1 MCDGSAMNERR
12 TCDGSAMNERRTGAT
27 GKRGTALMRGATGK
41 RGAALMGGLLG
52 AFVTRMPYTNVSIAP
67 RCCDI
72 TTAAPAKVGSEVV
85 KEARKQRQHY
95 KRAVRDA
102 ADSAACSQSEVRVP
116 AYCLLA
122 ADSICRNLK
131 DLLQNAQTVQ

>member
-1 MCDGSAMNERR
+1 MNGGYREERGGADGR
-12 TCDGSAMNERRTGAT
+12 
-27 GKRGTALMRGATGK
+27 
-41 RGAALMGGLLG
+41 LLG
-52 AFVTRMPYTNVSIAP
+52 AFVTRMPYTNVTNSSSLLRYP
-67 RCCDI
+67 YSGTRESRER
-72 TTAAPAKVGSEVV
+72 GSQGG
-85 KEARKQRQHY
+85 KKTRQHY

-116 AYCLLA
+116 AYGLLA

>member
-1 MCDGSAMNERR
+1 MNGGYREKKDGA
-12 TCDGSAMNERRTGAT
+12 DG
-27 GKRGTALMRGATGK
+27 
-41 RGAALMGGLLG
+41 GGLLG
-52 AFVTRMPYTNVSIAP
+52 AFVTRMPYTNVTNSSSLL
-67 RCCDI
+67 RYHYSG
-72 TTAAPAKVGSEVV
+72 TRESRERGSQGG
-85 KEARKQRQHY
+85 KKTRQHY

-131 DLLQNAQTVQ
+131 DLLQNAQIVQ

>member
-1 MCDGSAMNERR
+1 MNGGYREER
-12 TCDGSAMNERRTGAT
+12 GGAD
-27 GKRGTALMRGATGK
+27 
-41 RGAALMGGLLG
+41 GGLLG

-131 DLLQNAQTVQ
+131 DLLQNAQIVQ

>member
-1 MCDGSAMNERR
+1 M
-12 TCDGSAMNERRTGAT
+12 
-27 GKRGTALMRGATGK
+27 
-41 RGAALMGGLLG
+41 GAAGGIRHTNALYKRKHSSSLLRYHYSG
-52 AFVTRMPYTNVSIAP
+52 TRES
-67 RCCDI
+67 RER
-72 TTAAPAKVGSEVV
+72 GSQGG
-85 KEARKQRQHY
+85 KKTRQHY

-102 ADSAACSQSEVRVP
+102 ADSAACSQSEVRIP

>member
-1 MCDGSAMNERR
+1 MSRGYRE
-12 TCDGSAMNERRTGAT
+12 
-27 GKRGTALMRGATGK
+27 KRGGTD
-41 RGAALMGGLLG
+41 GGLLG
-52 AFVTRMPYTNVSIAP
+52 AFVTRMSYTNVSIAP

-72 TTAAPAKVGSEVV
+72 PTTAPAKVGSEVV

>member
-1 MCDGSAMNERR
+1 MSRGYREEKDGAEGGYREERGGA
-12 TCDGSAMNERRTGAT
+12 DG
-27 GKRGTALMRGATGK
+27 
-41 RGAALMGGLLG
+41 GAAGGIRHTNALYKRKHSSSLLRYHYSG
-52 AFVTRMPYTNVSIAP
+52 TRES
-67 RCCDI
+67 RER
-72 TTAAPAKVGSEVV
+72 GSQGG
-85 KEARKQRQHY
+85 KKTRQHY